1 MLYARMN
8 TARWNPERYDEAMKL
23 TEDTIIPA
31 YQEHPGFEGYILL
44 TEPDS
49 DKGVAITLWD
59 SPRRTRE
66 SSIEIAQRMTAELRG
81 ILAEPPLT
89 ENYEVT
95 FNVK

>member
-1 MLYARMN
+1 MIYARMN

-31 YQEHPGFEGYILL
+31 YQEHPGFEGYMLL
-44 TEPDS
+44 TDPNS

-59 SPRRTRE
+59 SEENRE
-66 SSIEIAQRMTAELRG
+66 SSIEIAQKMTAELRG

-95 FNVK
+95 FDVK

>member
-1 MLYARMN
+1 M
-8 TARWNPERYDEAMKL
+8 
-23 TEDTIIPA
+23 
-31 YQEHPGFEGYILL
+31 FVVLL

-59 SPRRTRE
+59 SEETRE
-66 SSIEIAQRMTAELRG
+66 SSIEIAQRMTGELRG

>member
-1 MLYARMN
+1 MYARMN
-8 TARWNPERYDEAMKL
+8 TARWNPETYDEAMKL

-31 YQEHPGFEGYILL
+31 YENHPGFEGYMLL
-44 TEPDS
+44 TDGE
-49 DKGVAITLWD
+49 KGVAITLWD
-59 SPRRTRE
+59 SEENRE

-89 ENYEVT
+89 ENFEVT